1 MDGVVVIDKP
11 QNVTSH
17 DVVSRVRRTFGI
29 RRVGHIGTL
38 DPMATGVLP
47 LVTGRATRLAS
58 LLSVG
63 PKIYEGLIRLGLST
77 DTYDITGN
85 VLTDSQNRS
94 GSGLVR
100 PPTEKEIGEAAARFS
115 GTFMQTPP
123 PFSAKKIKG
132 VRAYR
137 LARRQQPVNPDAV
150 RVTVHE
156 FSISDITQ
164 THIRCRV
171 NCEPGF
177 YMRSLAH
184 DLGLTLGCGACL
196 ESLRREQSGAFGL
209 QQCIALDDLEKLKPE
224 LGHHLLSISNLLP
237 NLPRLVVTANGQK
250 RASHGND
257 LSRSDILSAD
267 REWGAES
274 VRLFNER
281 GQLLAIAKA
290 KADEGLILHPMIV
303 LV

>member
-1 MDGVVVIDKP
+1 MDGVLVVDKP
-11 QNVTSH
+11 KNITSH
-17 DVVSRVRRTFGI
+17 GVVARMRRSFGI

-47 LVTGRATRLAS
+47 LVIGRATRLAS
-58 LLSVG
+58 LLAVG
-63 PKIYEGLIRLGLST
+63 PKVYEGLIRLGFST
-77 DTYDITGN
+77 DTYDITGT

-94 GSGLVR
+94 DSGPVR
-100 PPTEKEIGEAAARFS
+100 PPTEKEIREVAARFS

-137 LARRQQPVNPDAV
+137 LARRQQPVKPQAV
-150 RVTVHE
+150 KVTVHE
-156 FSISDITQ
+156 LNILDATPS
-164 THIRCRV
+164 HIRCRV

-184 DLGLTLGCGACL
+184 DLGSSLGCGACL
-196 ESLRREQSGAFGL
+196 ETLRREQSGAFKL
-209 QQCIALDDLEKLKPE
+209 RQSVSLDELENIDSDLTS
-224 LGHHLLSISNLLP
+224 HLLSISNLLP
-237 NLPRLVVTANGQK
+237 DFPKLVVTANGQK

-257 LSRSDILSAD
+257 LSRADILLAD
-267 REWGAES
+267 REWGSEL
-274 VRLFNER
+274 VRLFSEH
-281 GQLLAIAKA
+281 GKLLAIAKA
-290 KADEGLILHPMIV
+290 DEALLLHPTIV

>member
-1 MDGVVVIDKP
+1 MDGVVVVDKP
-11 QNVTSH
+11 MNITSH
-17 DVVSRVRRTFGI
+17 DVVTRVRRRFGI

-47 LVTGRATRLAS
+47 LVVGQATRLAS
-58 LLSVG
+58 LLAVG
-63 PKIYEGLIRLGLST
+63 PKIYEGLIRLGVST
-77 DTYDITGN
+77 DTYDITGT
-85 VLTDSQNRS
+85 VVTDSQNQS

-100 PPTEKEIGEAAARFS
+100 PPTKKTIEEVTARFS
-115 GTFMQTPP
+115 GTFMQIPP

-137 LARRQQPVNPDAV
+137 LARRQQPVTPEAAK
-150 RVTVHE
+150 VTVHE
-156 FSISDITQ
+156 LSILDVTA

-184 DLGLTLGCGACL
+184 DLGSCLGCGACL
-196 ESLRREQSGAFGL
+196 ETLRRKQSGAFKL
-209 QQCIALDDLEKLKPE
+209 QQSVPLNTLEDM
-224 LGHHLLSISNLLP
+224 HSDTSSHLLSISDLLP
-237 NLPRLVVTANGQK
+237 SLPRLVVTANGQK
-250 RASHGND
+250 RASHGNA

-267 REWGAES
+267 RKWGAEP
-274 VRLFNER
+274 VRLFSEQ
-281 GQLLAIAKA
+281 GQLLAIAKG
-290 KADEGLILHPMIV
+290 DEALLLHPMIV